1 MYVCNCPSVFPRF
14 TLHNND
20 NLICFL
26 LVLAE
31 VLLKQRDWE
40 SKHCNYSSEATARSR
55 VCEPCMGIFSI
66 LSKCLKPSITV
77 IFVYYAWLIRKNRIQ
92 RVSTVFL

>member
-77 IFVYYAWLIRKNRIQ
+77 IFVYYEWLIRKNRIQ